1 MNYNIEDLK
10 EAVGRLEEA
19 LISHETEDVDMYVR
33 LIKNISSQIK
43 TEYWSTHVKED
54 EIVIQPVANNNHDY
68 KIINTIEFLYKP
80 MHFVNVYEGNEI
92 EYFAKERSE
101 ELLES
106 GAMENHNEF
115 WSSHEIIYGNVYG
128 SIPSELLQTE
138 SISKLLRCGWKKAN
152 VDIVEFSKS
161 VEEERIREIASYKY
175 RHYIII
181 KELETGSYLLLRYN
195 F

>member
-1 MNYNIEDLK
+1 MNYTIEDLK
-10 EAVGRLEEA
+10 EAVVRLEDA
-19 LISHETEDVDMYVR
+19 LVTHETEDVDMCVR

-43 TEYWSTHVKED
+43 TDYWSDHVKED
-54 EIVIQPVANNNHDY
+54 EIVIQPVAHHNHDY

-80 MHFVNVYEGNEI
+80 MHFVDVYEGNEI

-106 GAMENHNEF
+106 GAMEKHNDF
-115 WSSHEIIYGNVYG
+115 WSTHEIIYGNVYG
-128 SIPSELLQTE
+128 SLPLELLPPDN
-138 SISKLLRCGWKKAN
+138 ISKLLRCGWKKAN
-152 VDIVEFSKS
+152 VDIVEFLET
-161 VEEERIREIASYKY
+161 VAEERIREIASYKY